1 MRKLVVSEAVT
12 VDGVFGQRENGGTTM
27 KTKVIGYW
35 VTTAFLVF
43 GIGSGGAAEL
53 VQVPANI
60 EGIVGLGYPVYFIM
74 LIGFWKVLGAIALLV
89 PRFPRLKEWAYAG
102 IFFNMTG
109 AAVSHAAVGDYGAY
123 GYHLIVTLTIAGLA
137 VASWALRPQSR
148 TLGVLFPAKT
158 GAVAIKADAAR
169 GG

>member
-12 VDGVFGQRENGGTTM
+12 VDGVFGQRENAGRTM

-35 VTTAFLVF
+35 VTTVILIFVMV
-43 GIGSGGAAEL
+43 SGAVGEL
-53 VQVPANI
+53 THNWGTLETVTI
-60 EGIVGLGYPVYFIM
+60 LGYPLYLLTIV
-74 LIGFWKVLGAIALLV
+74 GVWKVAGAIALLV
-89 PRFPRLKEWAYAG
+89 PGFPRLKEWAYAG

-123 GYHLIVTLTIAGLA
+123 GFHLTVPLIFAGLA
-137 VASWALRPQSR
+137 VASWALRPPSR

-158 GAVAIKADAAR
+158 RA
-169 GG
+169 